1 MSAIKCVFI
10 YKGVLRNNLTKKNEI
25 YIDIDMIFFIIM
37 TARTISP
44 TSYNSKRI
52 NQEPFNFGL
61 LVKTLNKE
69 PT

>member
-10 YKGVLRNNLTKKNEI
+10 YKGVLRNNLTKKNAI
-25 YIDIDMIFFIIM
+25 YIDMIFFIIM
-37 TARTISP
+37 TARTMSP

-52 NQEPFNFGL
+52 NQEPFNIGL
-61 LVKTLNKE
+61 HVKTLNKE

>member
-10 YKGVLRNNLTKKNEI
+10 YKGALRNNLTKKNEI
-25 YIDIDMIFFIIM
+25 YINMIFFIIM

-44 TSYNSKRI
+44 TSYNSKRLI

-61 LVKTLNKE
+61 HVKTLNKE